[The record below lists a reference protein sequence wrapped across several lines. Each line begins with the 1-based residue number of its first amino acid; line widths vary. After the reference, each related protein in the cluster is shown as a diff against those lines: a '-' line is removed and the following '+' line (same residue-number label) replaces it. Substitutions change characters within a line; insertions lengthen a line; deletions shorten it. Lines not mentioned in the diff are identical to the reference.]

1 MGDSY
6 EFFAKF
12 IYFMARHFTL
22 NPQDIL
28 IMDLDLAMSMQKL
41 AIQELEE
48 QKKNMKKRK

>member
-28 IMDLDLAMSMQKL
+28 DMDMDLAMAMQKL
-41 AIQELEE
+41 AIEEIQE

>member
-22 NPQDIL
+22 NPQLIL
-28 IMDLDLAMSMQKL
+28 DMDLDLAVAMQKL
-41 AIQELEE
+41 AIEEIEE
-48 QKKNMKKRK
+48 QKKKMKKK